1 MVQKLYTLFDLA
13 KVHEAK
19 AQIAEVVGIIR
30 GPGGE
35 LVMVDACLVLSPRPR
50 PPLLASLCDARQ
62 AAACPVVSRASAE
75 LPDLMPLII
84 CHTLQV
90 IRTASHNHL
99 NWL

>member
-62 AAACPVVSRASAE
+62 AAACPVVVNAGLEVLNTAE
-75 LPDLMPLII
+75 II
-84 CHTLQV
+84 VLSPINIYAHP
-90 IRTASHNHL
+90 
-99 NWL
+99 